1 MVVDGLPATMKDLG
15 PSNNQF
21 IGEVSLES
29 LPQRLQCLDIA
40 NNLLSERGDGRVASA
55 GLRAQRRNIDP
66 RSRRLAGHQRL
77 AGGQHDLHWWV

>member
-1 MVVDGLPATMKDLG
+1 MVVDGLPATMKDLR

-40 NNLLSERGDGRVASA
+40 NNLLS
-55 GLRAQRRNIDP
+55 
-66 RSRRLAGHQRL
+66 
-77 AGGQHDLHWWV
+77 